1 VHSPIG
7 CSRARPPRVTQTRPG
22 RTFSARRRD
31 SRDDATLTRRRAQRL
46 SRDCSV
52 GVKQLFGLR
61 FRPGNIGVIGPQPAN
76 VPMRSGAGHHPIAS
90 NDVGKG
96 SDALGDEL
104 GMFCVVGTGV
114 DDSGDQHL
122 VIRKFPT
129 CPYFPFVL
137 VSWVGTLD
145 EQHGRPRF
153 HDARKDRLQ
162 VGGNLGKH
170 TDSAWVTPR
179 PEATIAIDATPP
191 LRNAQCTMQNAQRRM
206 FNASQRTLTR

>member
-1 VHSPIG
+1 
-7 CSRARPPRVTQTRPG
+7 
-22 RTFSARRRD
+22 
-31 SRDDATLTRRRAQRL
+31 
-46 SRDCSV
+46 
-52 GVKQLFGLR
+52 
-61 FRPGNIGVIGPQPAN
+61 
-76 VPMRSGAGHHPIAS
+76 MRSGAGHHPIAS
-90 NDVGKG
+90 NDVAKG

-104 GMFCVVGTGV
+104 GRFCVVGADV

-179 PEATIAIDATPP
+179 PESDDGYRFNAAITK
-191 LRNAQCTMQNAQRRM
+191 CTMHNAECPTQNVQRLTA
-206 FNASQRTLTR
+206 NADALAIEH